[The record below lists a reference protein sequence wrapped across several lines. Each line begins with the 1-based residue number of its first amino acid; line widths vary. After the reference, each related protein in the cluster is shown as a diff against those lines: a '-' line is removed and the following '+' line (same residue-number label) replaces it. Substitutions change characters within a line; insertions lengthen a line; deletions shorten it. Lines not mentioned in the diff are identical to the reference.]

1 MTLPNP
7 SESDVFE
14 CCEERGGCGRT
25 FGTDEEFGDR
35 QCSPTNTPALS
46 MLVTHRLIVNGRV
59 ASCKCG
65 AWECRTNEVVEAD
78 VLKTLQRQYC
88 LHFKQ
93 LGVFS
98 DDLSRAVQ

>member
-7 SESDVFE
+7 GESDIFE
-14 CCEERGGCGRT
+14 CSEELGGCGRT
-25 FGTDEEFGDR
+25 FGTHENFADHE
-35 QCSPTNTPALS
+35 CSSNSTSALS
-46 MLVTHRLIVNGRV
+46 MLVTHRLVVNGQV

-65 AWECRTNEVVEAD
+65 AWDCRTNEVVEAD
-78 VLKTLQRQYC
+78 ILDTLKKQYS

-98 DDLSRAVQ
+98 K